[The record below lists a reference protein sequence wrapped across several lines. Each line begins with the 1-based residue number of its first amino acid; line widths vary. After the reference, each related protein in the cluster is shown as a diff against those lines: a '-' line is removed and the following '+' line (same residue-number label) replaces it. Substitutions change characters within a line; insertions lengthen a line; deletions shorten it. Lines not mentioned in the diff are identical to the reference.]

1 LLNGKTVQVSLY
13 ELKKKLYLCL
23 MSVNALE
30 AIRFYVS
37 FACSF
42 AFAERE
48 LMEGNAK
55 IIKLMWGTE
64 GSAPPVMSWKEVNGS
79 VTVNTGFQ
87 SFDDAFGDKVAR
99 EEVIELVSRGK
110 YRVRRNT

>member
-1 LLNGKTVQVSLY
+1 MILARASVSSMDDAMCGSLSRLP
-13 ELKKKLYLCL
+13 LKNC
-23 MSVNALE
+23 
-30 AIRFYVS
+30 
-37 FACSF
+37 
-42 AFAERE
+42 
-48 LMEGNAK
+48 
-55 IIKLMWGTE
+55 T
-64 GSAPPVMSWKEVNGS
+64 GS